1 MSSHT
6 PSIAYSI
13 IRTWNRLTMSLTQFF
28 TEYDEDVSTDLK
40 VDPLGMQVIWSTYG
54 QRIFKNRISSISNDV
69 RNYTLNLFHHYLI
82 KSWVEDDALKL
93 SKGLGIAF
101 KDSKDS
107 MAFKHACLVHLENL
121 FVYSVLEKNNQAIDT
136 GGVLGVSKA
145 KRTWSEKDAN
155 PSLVFSHS
163 PKSYILV
170 RQTLLGVSGR
180 YKTPLVEMG
189 FFDKAYTYNR
199 PKAVEQWKGVSAF
212 VAETPCLKQL
222 KDALDEYFVGLLSKK
237 DENPSISFKGD
248 VPEALKLAYVEAFP
262 SSPVVGGYSRKF
274 WLRNTELDCGA
285 AGALLEELDEHYSE
299 PQKKPRVISAKLL
312 FGAAAESKKLND
324 EERSKF
330 DYIDSL
336 EPFLGDLDLLFNLM
350 LSQKSQTKAE
360 VKNAWLGYKRDAESL
375 PNGAERIKNNQAL
388 IKVLSG
394 SAYKRLVWLLKLS
407 ELKSLEEQI
416 DHLLKYHKDI
426 MRTRGQ
432 LPWILEGDDGSL
444 KIQVKNRTPPKEEDR
459 PLGWWVNSYY
469 VHQFANLVRGFQGT
483 AV

>member
-1 MSSHT
+1 MFKMKL
-6 PSIAYSI
+6 A
-13 IRTWNRLTMSLTQFF
+13 QFF

-82 KSWVEDDALKL
+82 KIWVEDDALKL
-93 SKGLGIAF
+93 SKGLAIAF
-101 KDSKDS
+101 KDTKDS

-136 GGVLGVSKA
+136 GGVLGISKA
-145 KRTWSEKDAN
+145 KRIWTETHEN
-155 PSLVFSHS
+155 PSLVFSNS

-199 PKAVEQWKGVSAF
+199 PKAAEQWKGVSSF
-212 VAETPCLKQL
+212 VAETPYLKKL
-222 KDALDEYFVGLLSKK
+222 KDALDEYFVGLLSIK

-285 AGALLEELDEHYSE
+285 AGALLKELDNHYSE
-299 PQKKPRVISAKLL
+299 PKKKPRVISAKLL
-312 FGAAAESKKLND
+312 FGAAAESENLDD

-336 EPFLGDLDLLFNLM
+336 EPFLGDLDLLFSLI
-350 LSQKSQTKAE
+350 LSQNSQTKAE
-360 VKNAWLGYKRDAESL
+360 VATTWLSYERDAKTLSS
-375 PNGAERIKNNQAL
+375 GAERIKQNEAL

-394 SAYKRLVWLLKLS
+394 SALS
-407 ELKSLEEQI
+407 RLKSLLELSEKHTVEEQI

-432 LPWILEGDDGSL
+432 LPWILEGDDETL
-444 KIQVKNRTPPKEEDR
+444 KVQVKNRTPPKKEDR

-469 VHQFANLVRGFQGT
+469 VHQFANLVRGFQGVT
-483 AV
+483 V